1 MLIYQGENHFLAS
14 PYFLDTFQFLLYSSY
29 RHLVLF
35 LPEGLN
41 VIYPKSIA
49 YRT

>member
-1 MLIYQGENHFLAS
+1 MIFSFIHFLDKICPNIVFS
-14 PYFLDTFQFLLYSSY
+14 L

-49 YRT
+49 YRTRTYH